1 MTHLVRTTQKSLF
14 ETTVAGR
21 RDPETQ
27 EAGRIYDMI
36 PGVPQAPPGPL
47 SVSPVTT
54 PEDARAVS
62 RAQYPSYDWLSV
74 ENLEPRMRGKH
85 Y

>member
-21 RDPETQ
+21 RDSEVEEGGLVARPF
-27 EAGRIYDMI
+27 
-36 PGVPQAPPGPL
+36 APPAPAPL

-54 PEDARAVS
+54 PEDARMVN
-62 RAQYPSYDWLSV
+62 RAQYPQYDWLSV

>member
-14 ETTVAGR
+14 QTDVAGR
-21 RDPETQ
+21 RDSETQ
-27 EAGRIYDMI
+27 EAGKVCDTF
-36 PGVPQAPPGPL
+36 PGFPQAPPGPL

-54 PEDARAVS
+54 PEDARTVA
-62 RAQYPSYDWLSV
+62 RAQYPCYDWLSV